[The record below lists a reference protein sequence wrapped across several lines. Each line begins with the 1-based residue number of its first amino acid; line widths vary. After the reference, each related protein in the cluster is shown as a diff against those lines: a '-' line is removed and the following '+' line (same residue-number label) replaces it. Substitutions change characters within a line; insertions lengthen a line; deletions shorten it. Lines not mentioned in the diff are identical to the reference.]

1 MKIHKETC
9 VHMQN
14 KPQIQKNVLAK
25 AGKIKKMPKYISIN
39 NNSLHKIP
47 DRGASTVLLMFVS
60 GHN

>member
-1 MKIHKETC
+1 
-9 VHMQN
+9 MQN